1 MKAFCQWVALALGL
15 LVLLMFGVL
24 FGRDATL
31 AWPLTT
37 TQFLVYV
44 GLPLLEVAAIS
55 ATVLGTRATRDAL
68 VYTLTVI
75 WIVIIVDV
83 TLGFLGVFGF

>member
-1 MKAFCQWVALALGL
+1 MLQWVGLAIGV
-15 LVLLMFGVL
+15 LVLLLFGFL

-37 TQFLVYV
+37 AQFGVFL
-44 GLPLLEVAAIS
+44 GLPVLEIAAIA
-55 ATVLGTRATRDAL
+55 ATVLGTRATGNAL

-83 TLGFLGVFGF
+83 TLAFLGVFGF

>member
-1 MKAFCQWVALALGL
+1 LKRVLQRLALAIGV
-15 LVLLMFGVL
+15 LVLLLFGVL

-37 TQFLVYV
+37 AQFLVYL
-44 GLPLLEVAAIS
+44 GLPALEIAAIA
-55 ATVLGTRATRDAL
+55 ATILGTRARGNAL

-83 TLGFLGVFGF
+83 TLAFLGVFGF

>member
-1 MKAFCQWVALALGL
+1 MALAIGV
-15 LVLLMFGVL
+15 LVLLLFGLL

-37 TQFLVYV
+37 AQFLVYL
-44 GLPLLEVAAIS
+44 GLPALEIAAVVATA
-55 ATVLGTRATRDAL
+55 LGTRATRNAL

-75 WIVIIVDV
+75 WIIIIVDI
-83 TLGFLGVFGF
+83 TLAFLGVFGF